1 MPSRSPFA
9 SHPVV
14 ITGVLRTTMSAVLFT
29 SAVAVELL
37 GLIATPYGG
46 LIIYIFIP
54 AVFVLGLLL
63 IPFGNRL
70 DARHRRRDPDFVRD
84 WPVFDL
90 QSPGLVGGAD
100 DPRTHG
106 CQPRDRVAGGV
117 RRHARDRVTDVLR
130 PDVWQIAQV
139 SAPAYPGG
147 NGAGG

>member
-14 ITGVLRTTMSAVLFT
+14 IAGVLLTTISAVLFI
-29 SAVAVELL
+29 SAVAAELL
-37 GLIATPYGG
+37 GLIGTPYGG

-63 IPFGNRL
+63 IPFGNWL

-90 QSPGLVGGAD
+90 RIPKTRRVVLTILGLTVANLAIVSLAAFGGMRAMESPMFCAMLPMD
-100 DPRTHG
+100 
-106 CQPRDRVAGGV
+106 
-117 RRHARDRVTDVLR
+117 
-130 PDVWQIAQV
+130 
-139 SAPAYPGG
+139 S
-147 NGAGG
+147 